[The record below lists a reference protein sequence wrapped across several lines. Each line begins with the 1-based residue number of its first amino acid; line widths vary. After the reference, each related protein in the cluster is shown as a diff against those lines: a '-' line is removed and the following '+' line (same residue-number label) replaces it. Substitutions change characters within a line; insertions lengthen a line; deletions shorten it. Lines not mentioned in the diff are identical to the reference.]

1 VRTLLDTQLLL
12 WALHDPDR
20 LPKAIRV
27 ELADRRQEV
36 FFSAASIWEIGIKA
50 SLGRSDFQ
58 FKAANIWRLAVLAG
72 FAELT
77 VTSAH
82 GAAVAELP
90 WHHRDPF
97 DRLLIAQALS
107 LPARLLTADAIL
119 LRYSEL
125 VQEVKAVNP

>member
-12 WALHDPDR
+12 WALHDPDC
-20 LPKAIRV
+20 LPKAIRM

-36 FFSAASIWEIGIKA
+36 FFSAASIWEIGIKV

-58 FKAANIWRLAVLAG
+58 FKAANVWRLAVLAG

-90 WHHRDPF
+90 
-97 DRLLIAQALS
+97 
-107 LPARLLTADAIL
+107 
-119 LRYSEL
+119 
-125 VQEVKAVNP
+125 

>member
-1 VRTLLDTQLLL
+1 MKTLLDTQILL
-12 WALHDPDR
+12 WSLREPDR
-20 LPKAIRV
+20 IPKRICA
-27 ELADRRQEV
+27 ELADRSREV

-58 FKAANIWRLAVLAG
+58 VKPADVWRLAILAG

-82 GAAVAELP
+82 GAAVADLP

-107 LPARLLTADAIL
+107 LPARLLTADPIL

-125 VQEVKAVNP
+125 VQEVKAASP